1 MNYFAHGSGY
11 AEEPYFLAGTAVP
24 DWLNVVDR
32 KIRVRARHAAPFT
45 EHADP
50 VVSAIAKGVLQHHK
64 DDDWFHRTRAFAE
77 LSLQFTVVIRDTL
90 GPDDGLRC
98 HFLGHILVELL
109 LDSELINDDPDL
121 LEGYYDALR
130 SIDAGRIAETVT
142 QMSGR
147 RADGLAY
154 LIPRFISERFL
165 CDYGQDEK
173 LLLRI
178 NQVMRR
184 VRLDPL
190 SDQFL
195 KVLPDARQSV
205 RDRRNELLDPL
216 MA

>member
-1 MNYFAHGSGY
+1 MNFFAHGSPH
-11 AEEPYFLAGTAVP
+11 ADEPYFLAGTAVP

-32 KIRVRARHAAPFT
+32 KIRVRIRHATLFA
-45 EHADP
+45 EHTDP
-50 VVSAIAKGVLQHHK
+50 VISAVAKGVLRHHQ

-77 LSLQFTVVIRDTL
+77 LSLQFTVQIRDAL
-90 GPDDGLRC
+90 DPDDGLRC

-109 LDSELINDDPDL
+109 LDSELIAEKPDL
-121 LEGYYDALR
+121 LEGYYDALKN
-130 SIDAGRIAETVT
+130 IDARRLADAVT
-142 QMSGR
+142 LMSGR

-173 LLLRI
+173 LLMRL

-190 SDQFL
+190 PDRFL
-195 KVLPDARQSV
+195 QVLPGARQNV
-205 RDRRNELLDPL
+205 RNRRNELLDPL